1 MVLLDIRNVNIV
13 YKMEGQD
20 ILACDD
26 VNITM
31 ETQDSL
37 GIVGESGS
45 GKSTLAMGILGLLPA
60 NITSIDGEIIFK
72 DTNLIGLSREDYAK
86 LRWKELS
93 AVFQKSMNSLSP
105 VHKVGKQMAAIYR
118 VHMPS
123 ASDSECRKM
132 GYNLFE
138 KVGLSSRVYDAYPH
152 ELSGGMAQR
161 VAIALSLMFH
171 PALVILD
178 EATTALDVITEGQI
192 LRELVTLQEKEKMA
206 SIVIT
211 HNVSVVATTC
221 KKVVVM
227 YAGRIVES
235 GWTDQVLVTP
245 KHPYTQGLL
254 KSFPAFHGERQS
266 LRGIPGSLPDLSMRI
281 PGCVF
286 APRCP
291 HAVDRCH
298 KERPS
303 DILLGEHWRVACFL
317 VEGDEKQ

>member
-1 MVLLDIRNVNIV
+1 MALLDIRHVNIV
-13 YKMEGQD
+13 YKMEGRD

-26 VNITM
+26 VCMAM
-31 ETQDSL
+31 EAQDSL

-45 GKSTLAMGILGLLPA
+45 GKSTLAMGVLGLLPPS
-60 NITSIDGEIIFK
+60 ITDIQGEMLFQG
-72 DTNLIGLSREDYAK
+72 TNLVNLPREEYARF
-86 LRWKELS
+86 RWKELS

-105 VHKVGKQMAAIYR
+105 VHKVGRQMAAIYR
-118 VHMPS
+118 VHKP
-123 ASDSECRKM
+123 AATDAECRQVASA
-132 GYNLFE
+132 LFD
-138 KVGLSSRVYDAYPH
+138 KVGLASRVYDAYPH
-152 ELSGGMAQR
+152 ELSGGMSQR
-161 VAIALSLMFH
+161 VSIALSLIFN

-192 LRELVTLQEKEKMA
+192 LRELVALQESEKMA

-235 GWTDQVLVTP
+235 GQTDQVLVSP
-245 KHPYTQGLL
+245 RHPYTQGLL
-254 KSFPAFHGERQS
+254 NSFPSFHGERQS
-266 LRGIPGSLPDLSMRI
+266 LRGIPGSLPDLSQRI

-291 HAVDRCH
+291 HAFNRCFA
-298 KERPS
+298 ERPGDS
-303 DILLGEHWRVACFL
+303 MASPGWRVACFL
-317 VEGDEKQ
+317 MEGGESA

>member
-1 MVLLDIRNVNIV
+1 MALLDIRHVNIV
-13 YKMEGQD
+13 YKMEGRN

-26 VNITM
+26 VNLEM
-31 ETQDSL
+31 AAQDSL

-60 NITSIDGEIIFK
+60 SITDIKGEIFFQGADLLK
-72 DTNLIGLSREDYAK
+72 LSREEYAK
-86 LRWKELS
+86 YRWKELA

-118 VHMPS
+118 VHKP
-123 ASDSECRKM
+123 AATDAECRQVASA
-132 GYNLFE
+132 LFD
-138 KVGLSSRVYDAYPH
+138 KVGLASRVYDAYPH
-152 ELSGGMAQR
+152 ELSGGMSQR
-161 VAIALSLMFH
+161 VSIALSLIFN

-192 LRELVTLQEKEKMA
+192 LREIVALQESEKMA

-235 GWTDQVLVTP
+235 GQTDQVLVSP
-245 KHPYTQGLL
+245 HHPYTQGLL
-254 KSFPAFHGERQS
+254 KSFPSFHGERQS
-266 LRGIPGSLPDLSMRI
+266 LRGIPGSLPDLSEPI

-291 HAVDRCH
+291 QAFDKCF
-298 KERPS
+298 KERPQDS
-303 DILLGEHWRVACFL
+303 LVSPGWRVACFL
-317 VEGDEKQ
+317 MEGGENA